1 MFVPHPSLEHQE
13 RNLFAPRKF
22 MKSVKQIFLFMD
34 LLNFFLSSALIDQ
47 AIFYILRE
55 KQLH

>member
-1 MFVPHPSLEHQE
+1 
-13 RNLFAPRKF
+13 

-34 LLNFFLSSALIDQ
+34 SLNFFLSSALIDQ
-47 AIFYILRE
+47 AIFYILGE